1 MTFFKR
7 LKRKLLKRST
17 ALARIQRKAPIRG
30 RSLNFGNAL
39 PNRTPTSLSRPLSS
53 MNSSIDET
61 ARKAGSWSVIVCLDQ
76 SRNYASLF
84 VAKKIECYPG
94 PVLLLLL
101 FFFSLK
107 AKLKFVRFYAG
118 YYSQATVTAKI
129 S

>member
-39 PNRTPTSLSRPLSS
+39 PNPTPTSLSRPLSS

-84 VAKKIECYPG
+84 VAKKLSVILGLCYYYF
-94 PVLLLLL
+94 

>member
-94 PVLLLLL
+94 PVLLLF